1 MDAFFEQQPTLQGAN
16 AIQHDLA
23 SWCLSVC
30 FCAWVTIRMRN
41 IVLRRIRKIWRF
53 DEKVKQIYCASRSV
67 RIRHIEGIRNWDIC
81 LLNISIAFLYLSQ
94 SLKLLL
100 QQTPDQQNYV
110 VSRNSVAAICAV
122 DSLLINVAWPKLSTK
137 ARSGNLRTALPRSK
151 RSLVPS
157 IRHAT
162 SHTSHCNTLHGL

>member
-94 SLKLLL
+94 SL
-100 QQTPDQQNYV
+100 Y
-110 VSRNSVAAICAV
+110 SVAAICAV